1 MRNILGLIV
10 VLAIGYYIRGVVWNR
25 VTSSITANNSDCLA
39 VLGSTTTD
47 VDGGTYIVGS
57 VQNNCD
63 RSFGNVTV
71 TFKLDRTPGA
81 FESFSGGGA
90 YAYVRDVKAG
100 ESKAFKSA
108 LPVSKDATFRF
119 DAINAF

>member
-39 VLGSTTTD
+39 VLGSTTTE
-47 VDGGTYIVGS
+47 VDGGNYIVGN

-63 RSFGNVTV
+63 RSFSNVTV
-71 TFKLDRTPGA
+71 TFKLDRTQGPSSMHRA
-81 FESFSGGGA
+81 TTPA
-90 YAYVRDVKAG
+90 RPHRTDCYA
-100 ESKAFKSA
+100 S
-108 LPVSKDATFRF
+108 
-119 DAINAF
+119 